1 MEAKK
6 TGLFA
11 NSLIWFGAAVS
22 IAEILTG
29 TLLAPL
35 GFPDGIKAILLGH
48 LIGGLLLFAAGVISG
63 QTGHSAMES
72 VRIGF
77 GRYGGRFFAIC
88 NVLQLIGWTAVM
100 IISGAEAAQAVYPLS
115 TTTWCLLI
123 AALIIVWLYVGI
135 RNLGKLNLI
144 AMALLFLL
152 TLWLST
158 IVFAPAATAAGASIL
173 GFTPTDVADG
183 LTFGAAVELAVAMPL
198 SWLPLIG
205 DYTRTAK
212 RPVAASAVSA
222 LIYTIVSCWMYFIG
236 LGTAIYTGESDVAT
250 VLLKAG
256 LGIVALLIV
265 IFSTVT
271 TTYLDAYSGG
281 VSAVSLVSQLPE
293 KASSIIICIIGAA
306 LAIFTPIT
314 NYEDFLF
321 LIGSVFAP
329 MIAILLVQY
338 FLLHKDASMNAVS
351 TTNIILWLLGFA
363 LYREV
368 LTLDTPVGV
377 TVPVM
382 IIVAIATYIIGKLVK

>member
-11 NSLIWFGAAVS
+11 NGLIWFGAAVS
-22 IAEILTG
+22 IAEIITG

-35 GFPDGIKAILLGH
+35 GFPDGVKAILLGH
-48 LIGGLLLFAAGVISG
+48 LIGGLLFFAAGVISG
-63 QTGHSAMES
+63 KTGRSAMES

-77 GRYGGRFFAIC
+77 GRYGGAFFAIC

-115 TTTWCLLI
+115 TTTWCILT
-123 AALIIVWLYVGI
+123 AVLIIVWLYVGI
-135 RNLGKLNLI
+135 RNLGKLNLV

-152 TLWLST
+152 TLWFSKV
-158 IVFAPAATAAGASIL
+158 VFAPAATAAGASVL
-173 GFTPTDVADG
+173 GITPSETADG

-212 RPVAASAVSA
+212 CPVAASAVSA
-222 LIYTIVSCWMYFIG
+222 IVYSIVSCWMYFIG
-236 LGTAIYTGESDVAT
+236 LGTAIYTGESDIAAVM
-250 VLLKAG
+250 LKAG
-256 LGIVALLIV
+256 LGIAALLIV

-281 VSAVSLVSQLPE
+281 VSAVSLFSKLPE
-293 KASSIIICIIGAA
+293 KTTSIVICVIGAI

-321 LIGSVFAP
+321 LIGSAFAP
-329 MIAILLVQY
+329 MIAILLVQF
-338 FLLHKDASMNAVS
+338 FLLNKDSSMNAFSV
-351 TTNIILWLLGFA
+351 TNCILWILGFA
-363 LYREV
+363 LYRQV
-368 LTLDTPVGV
+368 LDLDSPVGV
-377 TVPVM
+377 TFPVM
-382 IIVAIATYIIGKLVK
+382 IVVAVVTYIVGKIVK